1 MELSS
6 FLASQNYNIILISET
21 WLTDEQEDS
30 EIFLPSY
37 QLFRSD
43 RKAPKGQTKH
53 GGGMIGIMHSFHC
66 QKISLPEESQ
76 GAAVGCIVNF
86 QNRKILIVS
95 FYNPPQ
101 TSHYHLNDEMIKL
114 IFKEIETLMSQVDA
128 TIIYGDFNLDID
140 WNIRSSENCE
150 SQSFLDVVD
159 HLELEQH
166 IDFPTAA
173 TGTLDLLFSKGELN
187 LVSTKVKPLSI
198 SSRSNHFPITAKFE
212 ILKENNVFR

>member
-30 EIFLPSY
+30 EIF

-53 GGGMIGIMHSFHC
+53 GGVMIGIMHSFHC

-86 QNRKILIVS
+86 QNRKI
-95 FYNPPQ
+95 
-101 TSHYHLNDEMIKL
+101 
-114 IFKEIETLMSQVDA
+114 
-128 TIIYGDFNLDID
+128 
-140 WNIRSSENCE
+140 
-150 SQSFLDVVD
+150 
-159 HLELEQH
+159 
-166 IDFPTAA
+166 
-173 TGTLDLLFSKGELN
+173 
-187 LVSTKVKPLSI
+187 
-198 SSRSNHFPITAKFE
+198 
-212 ILKENNVFR
+212 